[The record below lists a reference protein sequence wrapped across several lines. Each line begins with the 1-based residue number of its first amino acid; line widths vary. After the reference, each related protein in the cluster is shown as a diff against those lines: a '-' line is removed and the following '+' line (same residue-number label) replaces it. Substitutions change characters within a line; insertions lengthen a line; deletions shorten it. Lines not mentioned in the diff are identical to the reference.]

1 MPVKAVFIDVGNT
14 LLYEKPSRFEIYAE
28 GARRRGVVITAD
40 EMHELMREAHRQLPQ
55 VVDGSFRYTEGWFAA
70 YMLRIFHQSLGL
82 AKSEMPGLTEEL
94 FARFSRPD
102 TFVLFPGAEQLLD
115 DLRRRGLKIGLVSN
129 WSTRLPS
136 LLDRLGL
143 ARRVDFALCSAI
155 ERTEK
160 PERAIFQRA
169 LALAGVPAHSALHAG
184 DDLEKDIEG
193 ARRAGIDAV
202 LVDHADARPGFAEP
216 RVRSLPELSE
226 LVQSL
231 M

>member
-28 GARRRGVVITAD
+28 GARRRGLAITTE
-40 EMHELMREAHRQLPQ
+40 EMRDLMRDAHRQLPQ

-70 YMLRIFHQSLGL
+70 YMLRIFHQSLGI
-82 AKSEMPGLTEEL
+82 AKSEMPRLTEEL

-102 TFVLFPGAEQLLD
+102 TFVLYPGAIELLE
-115 DLRRRGLKIGLVSN
+115 DLRGRKLKIGLVSN
-129 WSTRLPS
+129 WSARLPS
-136 LLDRLGL
+136 LLDRLDL
-143 ARRVDFALCSAI
+143 ARRVDFILCSAI

-169 LALAGVPAHSALHAG
+169 LSCAGVPAHSALHAG
-184 DDLEKDIEG
+184 DDLEKDVEG

-202 LVDHADARPGFAEP
+202 LVDHSGTRNGAVERCVRDLPELARL
-216 RVRSLPELSE
+216 VRSLI
-226 LVQSL
+226 
-231 M
+231 